1 MPGKRVRQSNG
12 VKARAKNARVA
23 APSQADAAL
32 MMAVLKQFRVVVR
45 AIRRHYE
52 RVEKRSGLSGAQL
65 WAMAK
70 ICSRDGITVGELAL
84 ELGVHP
90 STASNM
96 LERLST
102 LGLVS
107 KRRSGRDQ
115 RVVRLRATVRG
126 RKALESAPAPQIG
139 VLQQAL
145 TRLPADSL
153 GSLHRQMAELI
164 EVMKIRDISAAQS
177 TPLSD
182 M

>member
-1 MPGKRVRQSNG
+1 M
-12 VKARAKNARVA
+12 
-23 APSQADAAL
+23 

-70 ICSRDGITVGELAL
+70 ICGRDGITVGELAL

-96 LERLST
+96 LERLSG
-102 LGLVS
+102 LGLIS
-107 KRRSGRDQ
+107 KRRAGRDQ
-115 RVVRLRATVRG
+115 RVVRLHATARG
-126 RKALESAPAPQIG
+126 KRSLASAPQPQIG

-145 TRLPADSL
+145 TRLSPGSL
-153 GSLHRQMAELI
+153 DSLHRQMGELI
-164 EVMKIRDISAAQS
+164 EVMKIRDVSSAQS